1 MSEVPQSRRTRR
13 TVAAALALSV
23 VLLSVGL
30 MIGMAVRQRIDQH
43 RAVDDQ
49 RLRVAL
55 LTFRPS
61 ERAGMPNDVAA
72 AELAGPNLVRTV
84 PGRCSALSLLAVTPP
99 ESGQSWTGINGS
111 PAEPVRTLTVRYPEA
126 STARQA
132 MREKRRA
139 LLRCG
144 QVSLT
149 FPPFDEP
156 AQDFIVS
163 GRSRPANAVGETLR
177 YTLIGDDRSY
187 VFCVRR
193 YVNTLTWSYGNESGA
208 AAREEVVVDLTRRL
222 AELSRE

>member
-1 MSEVPQSRRTRR
+1 V
-13 TVAAALALSV
+13 ALALSA
-23 VLLSVGL
+23 VLLSGELAVGV
-30 MIGMAVRQRIDQH
+30 AVRQRVDQH

-61 ERAGMPNDVAA
+61 ERAGRPNDVAA
-72 AELAGPNLVRTV
+72 TELAGPNLVRTV
-84 PGRCSALSLLAVTPP
+84 PGRCSALALLAVTQP

-111 PAEPVRTLTVRYPEA
+111 PAEPVRTLTVRYPAA

-132 MREKRRA
+132 MREKRLA

-156 AQDFIVS
+156 AQDFTVS
-163 GRSRPANAVGETLR
+163 GRSRPSNVVGETLR
-177 YTLIGDDRSY
+177 YTLVGADQSY

-208 AAREEVVVDLTRRL
+208 EAREEVVVDLTRRL
-222 AELSRE
+222 AELGRE